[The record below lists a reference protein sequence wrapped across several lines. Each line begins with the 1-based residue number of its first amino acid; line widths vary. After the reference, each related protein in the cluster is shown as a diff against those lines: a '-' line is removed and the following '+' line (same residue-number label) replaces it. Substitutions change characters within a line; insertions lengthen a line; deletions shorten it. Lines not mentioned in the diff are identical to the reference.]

1 MKNQRNNTI
10 YKCMSC
16 GKTTPREKLTVK
28 RAIFA
33 VMGAGGRIKRSRTL
47 GFLCP
52 KCLDADPDYNRVA
65 LDDAP
70 GHPGR
75 RPAAVD

>member
-1 MKNQRNNTI
+1 MKKRRNI
-10 YKCMSC
+10 YTCMKC
-16 GKTTPREKLTVK
+16 KTECERDDLTVK
-28 RAIFA
+28 RSVFA
-33 VMGAGGRIKRSRTL
+33 RMGAGGRVIKSRTL

-52 KCLDADPDYNRVA
+52 SCLAGDRDFNRVA

-75 RPAAVD
+75 RPEPVTD